1 METVRKKSNKNV
13 RNEKHSNRDAEW
25 FPWAHDI
32 AQERVSVLDN
42 MSMKVIQLK
51 VIEGKT
57 EK

>member
-13 RNEKHSNRDAEW
+13 RNEEHSNRDAEW
-25 FPWAHDI
+25 FPWAHDT

-51 VIEGKT
+51 DIEEKT